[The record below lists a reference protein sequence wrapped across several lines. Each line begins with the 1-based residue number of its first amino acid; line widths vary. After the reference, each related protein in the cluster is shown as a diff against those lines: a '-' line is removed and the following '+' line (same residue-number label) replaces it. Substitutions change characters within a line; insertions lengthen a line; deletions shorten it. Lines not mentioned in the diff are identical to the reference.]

1 MKITYIEL
9 LGEQHPMCFSLAASE
24 ALAEKF
30 GGLENMDKALSG
42 GDIRATAKAVDTILA
57 VLLKAGRTYVAAM
70 GGELPPE
77 IPCRP
82 ADLIDVADGAEAIK
96 SMFSAIKNDTARE
109 VEAKS
114 KNAGATQEK

>member
-1 MKITYIEL
+1 MRLSYIEL
-9 LGEQHPMCFSLAASE
+9 LGEKHPMCFSLAASE

-42 GDIRATAKAVDTILA
+42 GDIRTTANAIDTILT
-57 VLLKAGRTYVAAM
+57 VLLKAGRTYVSAI

-77 IPCRP
+77 IQCRP
-82 ADLIDVADGAEAIK
+82 ADLIDVTDGAEAIK
-96 SMFSAIKNDTARE
+96 SMFSAIQNDNARE

-114 KNAGATQEK
+114 KNGGATQEK